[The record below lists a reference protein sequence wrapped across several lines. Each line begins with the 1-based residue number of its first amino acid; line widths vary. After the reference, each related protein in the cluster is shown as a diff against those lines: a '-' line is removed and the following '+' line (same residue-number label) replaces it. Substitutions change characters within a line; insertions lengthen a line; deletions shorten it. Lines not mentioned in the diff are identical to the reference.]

1 MDRESEMKD
10 VHLHFTGSLSQ
21 DYVFQQ
27 LKDKNP
33 NFLKQYSVQNG
44 NDLGILF
51 RNMFSDNYK
60 INQQIFNTIY
70 TLVQSVT
77 KPSKGDNIR
86 ETYRVATHNLT
97 MNLIRHGITDYTIIS
112 GPDIDINNT
121 YERFLGMIMGFEDTE
136 KTYKNSHGQISITFI
151 RNDKGILKNYSIPL
165 LQDICKLLCE
175 EPFKSRCVGFDISG
189 YEYPNEE
196 LLKSNLN
203 TLSEIIEAKRSHNLQ
218 TTIGLHAGEIIT
230 DTSAD
235 FLYDDY
241 FIKLSDLK
249 IDNIGHGTYLW
260 SKPRKQNILKMFAG
274 KTRFDICPISNE
286 LLTPITNIQNHI
298 ENLQKC
304 GIEYTFNRDDPLIF
318 NNWQIHQ
325 R

>member
-1 MDRESEMKD
+1 MKD

-51 RNMFSDNYK
+51 RNMFSDDYK
-60 INQQIFNTIY
+60 ANQRVFNIIY

-121 YERFLGMIMGFEDTE
+121 HERFLGMIEGFEDTE
-136 KTYKNSHGQISITFI
+136 TTYKNATGKILMTFI
-151 RNDKGILKNYSIPL
+151 RNDKGTLKNYSVSL
-165 LQDICKLLCE
+165 LNDICTMLHN

-189 YEYPNEE
+189 YEYPDKE
-196 LLKSNLN
+196 LLNSNLDV
-203 TLSEIIEAKRSHNLQ
+203 LSEIIETKQSHNLK
-218 TTIGLHAGEIIT
+218 TTVGLHAGEIIT
-230 DTSAD
+230 GTPAD
-235 FLYDDY
+235 SLYDGY
-241 FIKLSDLK
+241 FIKLSKLK

-260 SKPRKQNILKMFAG
+260 SNTMNQNILKMFTG
-274 KTRFDICPISNE
+274 KTRFDICPVSNE
-286 LLTPITNIQNHI
+286 LLTPITNVYKHVH
-298 ENLQKC
+298 NLKEH
-304 GIEYTFNRDDPLIF
+304 GIEYTLNRDDPLIF
-318 NNWQIHQ
+318 NNWLMYQ

>member
-1 MDRESEMKD
+1 MDRESKMKD

-77 KPSKGDNIR
+77 KPSKNDNIR
-86 ETYRVATHNLT
+86 ETYRIATHNLT

-112 GPDIDINNT
+112 GPDVDINNT
-121 YERFLGMIMGFEDTE
+121 YERFLGMIMGFEDTK
-136 KTYKNSHGQISITFI
+136 KTYKNSHGQILITFI

-189 YEYPNEE
+189 YEYPNTE
-196 LLKSNLN
+196 LLNSNLN

-218 TTIGLHAGEIIT
+218 KTIGLHAGEIIT
-230 DTSAD
+230 GTAVDS
-235 FLYDDY
+235 LYDDY
-241 FIKLSDLK
+241 FIKLSKLK

-260 SKPRKQNILKMFAG
+260 SNTRNKNLLKMFAG
-274 KTRFDICPISNE
+274 KTRFDICPVSNE
-286 LLTPITNIQNHI
+286 LLTPIKNVQKYIH
-298 ENLQKC
+298 NLKES
-304 GIEYTFNRDDPLIF
+304 GIEYTSNLDDPLIF